1 MTSHISPSFKEPV
14 CGWIDNVYGPNGA
27 TLGAFAGLVRTG
39 ISHAETKLDI
49 IPVDMQLLLEQP
61 QVSPSFKEPV
71 CGWID
76 NVYGPNGATVGAIA
90 GLVRTGISHAETK
103 LDIIPVDMVANCIIA
118 AAFGATTS
126 QDTRPDTVES
136 TRPIRR
142 SPDMKNLFSLANILG
157 DSGYSSDKDPT
168 WQPEKDEQRGKKMRL
183 GKIYRVLPT
192 EDTIEKTN
200 LASNTDIDSS
210 CKYIRCSC
218 HWLHFP
224 PPAGAVDEF
233 LELPNYGPQADL
245 TVESGAHATG
255 QEFQANESSDVET
268 AEPTTEPMPKK
279 RKGVRKREEEK
290 KKKV

>member
-1 MTSHISPSFKEPV
+1 MGRPRIIDTWPNTYTFTKAIAESIIRKTADDLPIAIVRPS
-14 CGWIDNVYGPNGA
+14 
-27 TLGAFAGLVRTG
+27 
-39 ISHAETKLDI
+39 
-49 IPVDMQLLLEQP
+49 

-126 QDTRPDTVES
+126 DF
-136 TRPIRR
+136 
-142 SPDMKNLFSLANILG
+142 MANILG
-157 DSGYSSDKDPT
+157 DSGDSSDKDPT
-168 WQPEKDEQRGKKMRL
+168 WQPEKDEQRGKKTRL

-210 CKYIRCSC
+210 CKYII
-218 HWLHFP
+218 
-224 PPAGAVDEF
+224 GAVDEF
-233 LELPNYGPQADL
+233 LELPNYGLQADL
-245 TVESGAHATG
+245 TVESAAHATG